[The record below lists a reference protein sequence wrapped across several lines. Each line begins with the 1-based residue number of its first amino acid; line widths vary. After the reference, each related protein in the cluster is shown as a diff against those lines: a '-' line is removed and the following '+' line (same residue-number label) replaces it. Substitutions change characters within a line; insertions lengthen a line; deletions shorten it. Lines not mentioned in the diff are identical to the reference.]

1 MKTISSF
8 LALMNSLMAGVI
20 LAFSFSP
27 TEISQVPAWW
37 LCVRVGADHASA
49 VIAVSILTWLSNK
62 RVVRS
67 GLLTLSSLF
76 LVALGAATAVWT
88 VHLAIVSGDMESY
101 MIVYGGS
108 LILQGVVSLFANQSG
123 SLLTS

>member
-37 LCVRVGADHASA
+37 LCVRVGAASA